1 MQNCICQN
9 LIIFN
14 LEMCV
19 QGRLVAAKIR
29 GCSVR
34 NPMLIHSHTTM
45 LLMLLTYMMLYI
57 LPADKVGVAFM
68 KMVCCRNLNPLTL
81 IKVHIDLEKLD
92 FQTESI
98 KSHGYI
104 EPIFEFPC
112 WM

>member
-1 MQNCICQN
+1 MKS
-9 LIIFN
+9 
-14 LEMCV
+14 
-19 QGRLVAAKIR
+19 AKLHLSKSNNFQFGNVRAGEIS
-29 GCSVR
+29 GCKDTDR

-81 IKVHIDLEKLD
+81 IKVHIDLEKPD